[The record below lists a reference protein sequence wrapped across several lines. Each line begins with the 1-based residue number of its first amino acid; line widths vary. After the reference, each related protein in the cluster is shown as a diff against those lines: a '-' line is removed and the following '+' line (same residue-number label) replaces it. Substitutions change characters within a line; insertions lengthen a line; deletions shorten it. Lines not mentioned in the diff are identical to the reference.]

1 MDQPPQHMKIS
12 ELSHYSNMPV
22 TTIRYYIHEGLL
34 PPSLKTAKTMAYY
47 TQEHL
52 NRLVE
57 IKKLKEEKKISLDAI
72 KDIIGSDDNEE
83 ISASEDIGVKRTSTR
98 DEIIKATVELFRE
111 KGYDNVTISD
121 IAAGAKVGKG
131 TFYHYFKNKE
141 ELFWA
146 CVDTIFYDIGKDIPE
161 LQTETDALKRLWI
174 RGQHFNPFAGNFIEL
189 LSLSRR
195 ESFLNSN
202 EVKIKRE
209 RAFSNFIEPV
219 QKEIEMIIQQH
230 HLPLKNSLLIA
241 YLLMGAVE
249 YSYYYILNYAK
260 TIDDINEVFWNIFF
274 GYVPSYERESQT

>member
-57 IKKLKEEKKISLDAI
+57 IKKLKEEKKISLEAI

-83 ISASEDIGVKRTSTR
+83 ISASEDIGVKLTSTR
-98 DEIIKATVELFRE
+98 DEIIKTTVELFRE

-131 TFYHYFKNKE
+131 TFYQYFKNKE

-161 LQTETDALKRLWI
+161 LQTETEALKRLWI
-174 RGQHFNPFAGNFIEL
+174 RGRHFNPFAGNFIEL

-249 YSYYYILNYAK
+249 YSYYYILNYDK
-260 TIDDINEVFWNIFF
+260 TIDDINEEFWNIFF
-274 GYVPSYERESQT
+274 GYVPS